1 MISLLSLLVRL
12 NGSSIM
18 AEIIDGKVLSKEIRG
33 KLKEKILNLKETY
46 NEAPHLVVLLLGKDP
61 ASLSYV
67 KAKDRA
73 CKEVGIK
80 STLIR
85 FPYKMTQEELLDQIT
100 ILNNDTSVHGI
111 LVQLPLPQ
119 HISQDAVIDHMS
131 QIKDVDGL
139 HPFNISRLHTLR
151 YSVLPCT
158 PKGII
163 TMLKSKNIPIQGKH
177 AVVIGRSNLVGKP
190 IAQLLLKENASV
202 SITHRYTEELKSI
215 SSQADILV
223 SAVGK
228 ARFVTKDMV
237 KKGAVCIDVGLSRV
251 DGKLYGDF
259 DFPNLLDH
267 ASYISQAP
275 GGVGPMTITSLLENT
290 VECFLNQKNEI
301 KL

>member
-1 MISLLSLLVRL
+1 MTSHQSHLERLSG
-12 NGSSIM
+12 NKYM
-18 AEIIDGKVLSKEIRG
+18 IIDGKVLSKEIRT
-33 KLKEKILNLKETY
+33 NLKEEIKGLEKKY
-46 NEAPHLVVLLLGKDP
+46 NEVPHLVVLLVGNDP
-61 ASLSYV
+61 ASESYV

-80 STLIR
+80 STLIKL
-85 FPYKMTQEELLDQIT
+85 PADLSEQGLLDEIT
-100 ILNNDTSVHGI
+100 VLNEDPSVHGI
-111 LVQLPLPQ
+111 LVQLPLPA
-119 HISQDAVIDHMS
+119 HISQDTIIDHMS

-163 TMLKSKNIPIQGKH
+163 TMLKSKDIQIQGKH

-202 SITHRYTEELKSI
+202 SITHRYTEDLKSI
-215 SSQADILV
+215 TKQADILV

-228 ARFVTKDMV
+228 AKFVTKDMV
-237 KKGAVCIDVGLSRV
+237 KEGAVCIDVGLSKV

-259 DFPNLLDH
+259 DFENLLEH
-267 ASYISQAP
+267 VSYISKAP
-275 GGVGPMTITSLLENT
+275 GGVGPMTITSLLENQ
-290 VECFLNQKNEI
+290 VECFINQKNNI

>member
-1 MISLLSLLVRL
+1 MILPLSHQERL
-12 NGSSIM
+12 SGSKEM
-18 AEIIDGKVLSKEIRG
+18 VIDGIELSKEIRS
-33 KLKEKILNLKETY
+33 KLKEDITSLQKTY
-46 NEAPHLVVLLLGKDP
+46 NEVPHLVVLLIGNDP
-61 ASLSYV
+61 ASESYV
-67 KAKDRA
+67 KAKERA
-73 CKEVGIK
+73 CKQVGIK
-80 STLIR
+80 STLIKYEDTITEQ
-85 FPYKMTQEELLDQIT
+85 FLLDEIT
-100 ILNNDTSVHGI
+100 ELNNDQSVHGI
-111 LVQLPLPQ
+111 LVQLPLPA
-119 HISQDAVIDHMS
+119 HISQDSVIDHMS

-163 TMLKSKNIPIQGKH
+163 TMLKSKDIQIQGKH

-202 SITHRYTEELKSI
+202 SITHRYTEDLASI
-215 SSQADILV
+215 TKHADILV

-228 ARFVTKDMV
+228 AKFVTKDMV
-237 KKGAVCIDVGLSRV
+237 KEGAVCIDVGLSRV

-259 DFPNLLDH
+259 DFDNLLDH
-267 ASYISQAP
+267 VSYISKAP

-290 VECFLNQKNEI
+290 VECFLNQKNNI

>member
-1 MISLLSLLVRL
+1 M
-12 NGSSIM
+12 
-18 AEIIDGKVLSKEIRG
+18 IIDGKVLSSEIRN
-33 KLKEKILNLKETY
+33 NLKEQIKNIEKQY
-46 NEAPHLVVLLLGKDP
+46 KEVPHLVVLLVGNDP
-61 ASLSYV
+61 ASESYV
-67 KAKDRA
+67 KAKERA
-73 CKEVGIK
+73 CKQVGIK
-80 STLIR
+80 STLIKYDSKITEQ
-85 FPYKMTQEELLDQIT
+85 FLLDEIT
-100 ILNNDTSVHGI
+100 KLNIDDSVHGI

-119 HISQDAVIDHMS
+119 HISQDSVIDHMS

-163 TMLKSKNIPIQGKH
+163 TMLKSKDIQIQGKH

-202 SITHRYTEELKSI
+202 TITHRYTENLSSI
-215 SSQADILV
+215 TKHADILV

-228 ARFVTKDMV
+228 AKFVTKDMV
-237 KKGAVCIDVGLSRV
+237 KENAVCIDVGLSRV
-251 DGKLYGDF
+251 EGKLYGDF
-259 DFPNLLDH
+259 DFHNLLDH
-267 ASYISQAP
+267 VSYISKAP

-290 VECFLNQKNEI
+290 IECFLNQKNNI

>member
-1 MISLLSLLVRL
+1 M
-12 NGSSIM
+12 
-18 AEIIDGKVLSKEIRG
+18 IIDGKVLSTEIRN
-33 KLKEKILNLKETY
+33 NLKQEITSIKEQY
-46 NEAPHLVVLLLGKDP
+46 NEVPHLVVLLIGNDP

-73 CKEVGIK
+73 CKQVGIQ
-80 STLIR
+80 STLITYESTITEQ
-85 FPYKMTQEELLDQIT
+85 FLLDEIT
-100 ILNNDTSVHGI
+100 KLNNDDSVHGI
-111 LVQLPLPQ
+111 LVQLPLPK
-119 HISQDAVIDHMS
+119 HISQDSVIDHMS

-163 TMLKSKNIPIQGKH
+163 TMLKSKNIQIQGKH

-202 SITHRYTEELKSI
+202 SITHRYTEDLKSI
-215 SSQADILV
+215 TRQADILV

-228 ARFVTKDMV
+228 AKFVTKDMV
-237 KKGAVCIDVGLSRV
+237 KKGAVCIDVGLSRE

-259 DFPNLLDH
+259 DFNNLLDH
-267 ASYISQAP
+267 VSYISKAP

-290 VECFLNQKNEI
+290 VECFLNQKNNI

>member
-1 MISLLSLLVRL
+1 MTEV
-12 NGSSIM
+12 
-18 AEIIDGKVLSKEIRG
+18 IDGKVLSKEIRERL
-33 KLKEKILNLKETY
+33 KDKIIQLKEQY
-46 NEAPHLVVLLLGKDP
+46 NETPHLVVLLLGNDP

-67 KAKDRA
+67 KAKERA
-73 CKEVGIK
+73 CKEVGIL
-80 STLIR
+80 STLKCL
-85 FPYKMTQEELLDQIT
+85 PYEMTEQELLDEISH
-100 ILNNDTSVHGI
+100 LNDDNSVHGI
-111 LVQLPLPQ
+111 LVQLPLPK
-119 HISQDAVIDHMS
+119 HISQDAIIDHMS

-163 TMLKSKNIPIQGKH
+163 TMLKSKNIQIQGKH

-202 SITHRYTEELKSI
+202 TITHRYTNDLKMI
-215 SSQADILV
+215 TKQADIIV

-228 ARFVTKDMV
+228 ARFITKDMV
-237 KKGAVCIDVGLSRV
+237 KKGAICIDVGLSRV
-251 DGKLYGDF
+251 DSKLQGDF

-267 ASYISQAP
+267 VSYISKAP

-301 KL
+301 II